1 MESVDR
7 YAITSAIY
15 PQLLAV
21 WKDLSAEE
29 QAALLGSAC
38 EGYSFPTNLD
48 TDPPLGGLAPETHK
62 ALTRRA
68 LERGWAEEIY
78 RAELEVHRDRRRA

>member
-7 YAITSAIY
+7 YAISTAIY
-15 PQLLAV
+15 PELLTGWAN
-21 WKDLSAEE
+21 LSVAE
-29 QAALLGSAC
+29 QDALLSSAC

-68 LERGWAEEIY
+68 LDENWAEDKYMAEI
-78 RAELEVHRDRRRA
+78 VTHRDRRRA